1 MNGLPEQFPT
11 DGRAAFTG
19 LVCPDCS
26 GNLVV
31 SVRSDHVSFHCRV
44 GHAYGLAELVLAKEG
59 ALESAV
65 WRAVFAFEELA
76 VLLADLD
83 RHGLVHWCGPDN
95 CRARSELAQEQA
107 NRLRA
112 IIEADRL
119 LAERS
124 PGNGEI
130 RMGPA

>member
-1 MNGLPEQFPT
+1 MDGLPEQFPT
-11 DGRAAFTG
+11 DGQEAFTG

-31 SVRSDHVSFHCRV
+31 SAHQDHVSFHCRV
-44 GHAYGLAELVLAKEG
+44 GHTYGIVELVLAKES
-59 ALESAV
+59 ALESAS

-76 VLLADLD
+76 ALLADLD
-83 RHGLVHWCGPDN
+83 NHGLAEWCGPDN

-107 NRLRA
+107 SRLRA
-112 IIEADRL
+112 IIEADRPL
-119 LAERS
+119 TECS

-130 RMGPA
+130 RMGPS